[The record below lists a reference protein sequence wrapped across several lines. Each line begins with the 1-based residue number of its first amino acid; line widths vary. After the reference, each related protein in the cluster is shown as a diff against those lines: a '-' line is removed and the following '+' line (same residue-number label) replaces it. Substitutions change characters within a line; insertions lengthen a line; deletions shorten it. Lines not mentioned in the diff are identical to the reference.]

1 MLDSYRKITRQDL
14 PEAIEDETQTMLK
27 QINFR
32 KEEATV
38 GNIPFSHWSINRQIC
53 AS

>member
-1 MLDSYRKITRQDL
+1 MLDSYRKITGQDL

-27 QINFR
+27 KINFR
-32 KEEATV
+32 QEEATV